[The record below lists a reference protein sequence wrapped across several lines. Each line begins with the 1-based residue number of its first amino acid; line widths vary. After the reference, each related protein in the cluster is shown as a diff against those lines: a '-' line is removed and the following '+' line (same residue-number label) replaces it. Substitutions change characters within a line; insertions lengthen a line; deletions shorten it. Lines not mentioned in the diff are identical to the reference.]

1 MSQVVHDIGY
11 RVEQDQLQATVRD
24 DLTFMVAG
32 QGGDGSLTI
41 IALLSKVL
49 LKRGYDIYRT
59 GSGSEYR
66 D

>member
-49 LKRGYDIYRT
+49 LKR
-59 GSGSEYR
+59 
-66 D
+66 